1 MIRGT
6 WVWYRNRHN
15 KNATKVEDVSVR
27 SNQVDAQNDED
38 TQGDKTPFL
47 SYRMGEGEG
56 KRKIGTH
63 LRLTEDVYAVL
74 FCGLLKVEYK
84 ESHEQNMLQGV
95 DAKQDG
101 NAGKLSSG
109 KTLSKKSMKNSQ
121 QIP

>member
-6 WVWYRNRHN
+6 WIWYRNRHN
-15 KNATKVEDVSVR
+15 KNATKVEDVSIR
-27 SNQVDAQNDED
+27 SYQVEAQSEED
-38 TQGDKTPFL
+38 MQADKTPFL

-84 ESHEQNMLQGV
+84 ESHEQNMMQGLETN
-95 DAKQDG
+95 KDG
-101 NAGKLSSG
+101 NQMNSSGSG

-121 QIP
+121 